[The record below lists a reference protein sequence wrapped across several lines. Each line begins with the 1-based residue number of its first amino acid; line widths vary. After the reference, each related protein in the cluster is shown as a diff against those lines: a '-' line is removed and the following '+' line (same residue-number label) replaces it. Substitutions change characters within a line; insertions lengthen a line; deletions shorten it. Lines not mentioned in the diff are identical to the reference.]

1 MRAQIALILAASILC
16 GCVASNAVVRSQT
29 MSFDDII
36 EDTTDKLLV
45 LNILRAK
52 DKAPLHFDEMPSIH
66 ESVTGTASAQ
76 GVWPFG
82 PSNKGT
88 VRNTLTAGA
97 GIQVAP
103 SFELD
108 NLATKDFI
116 TGMAT
121 PIDPK
126 FVKYWLDR
134 GLDRRVVL
142 LLFFSAIDVTV
153 AGPNG
158 APAQRLRIRN
168 APRDA
173 IDALYSRPPSPGVPS
188 GPTFAAA
195 EANTCVNQTDF
206 QHYLK
211 LINNLTTFTA
221 QSSPQKKIILDSV
234 PVGDADL
241 GRVLAALTTLDATKT
256 SVKYDKDHH
265 TLSLYGLS
273 APTTELCLSTSQVA
287 LAGTPPAQ
295 NTCSGTGVAVSAK
308 SVDAGEAETLTPQ
321 DFAAFPPFA
330 GREDPR
336 VGGYC
341 DGFGRLIEQLH
352 PREAGD
358 LEDGKPTLTASDAPK
373 PVIRMEIR
381 SVGEIIQFL
390 GDLLAYQEAIGAY
403 LRAPPGPNLPRMDTS
418 KLHPIVTFG
427 FCGYTPTPEP
437 HCGDYFFNVHEGD
450 ESEDSRFAVHYRRHT
465 YHVPQFSRPDQWQA
479 RGLAP
484 CSKPGSQPGSDPGSD
499 PSCLDHTLEVLA
511 VVNQL
516 IDLQRSA
523 QDVQQTPYVSVLP

>member
-1 MRAQIALILAASILC
+1 MRVLIGLMLALSSLC
-16 GCVASNAVVRSQT
+16 GCVASNGVLRSQT
-29 MSFDDII
+29 LSFDDII

-52 DKAPLHFDEMPSIH
+52 DKAPLHFDEIPSIH
-66 ESVTGTASAQ
+66 ESVTGSVSTQ

-97 GIQVAP
+97 GIQIAP

-116 TGMAT
+116 TGMAS

-153 AGPNG
+153 AGPTG

-173 IDALYSRPPSPGVPS
+173 IDALYSRPPAPAGPS

-195 EANTCVNQTDF
+195 EADICTNQTDF

-241 GRVLAALTTLDATKT
+241 GRVLAALTTLDAAKT
-256 SVKYDKDHH
+256 SVKYDKEQR

-273 APTTELCLSTSQVA
+273 APTTELCLATSPVG
-287 LAGTPPAQ
+287 LAGAPPAQ
-295 NTCSGTGVAVSAK
+295 NNCSGAAVAPKSAGV
-308 SVDAGEAETLTPQ
+308 GEADILTPQ
-321 DFAAFPPFA
+321 DYAAFPPFA
-330 GREDPR
+330 GRDDPR

-352 PREAGD
+352 PRETGD
-358 LEDGKPTLTASDAPK
+358 LEDGKPTLTRADAPK

-403 LRAPPGPNLPRMDTS
+403 LRAPPGPNLPHLDTS
-418 KLHPIVTFG
+418 KLHAIVTFG
-427 FCGYTPTPEP
+427 FCGYTATPEP

-450 ESEDSRFAVHYRRHT
+450 ESEDSRFSVHYRRHT
-465 YHVPQFSRPDQWQA
+465 YYVPQFSRPDQWQP
-479 RGLAP
+479 RGFAP
-484 CSKPGSQPGSDPGSD
+484 CSKPDSLPGSGPGSD